1 MRNPDIGGDLAL
13 VEISNLDTTH
23 FGIRSART
31 ADVTAGTL
39 PRILEFCRDEQVGF
53 LIARCNAADLAAA
66 RAMCAAGFDLMDTL
80 VYAERPMSEPPPQ
93 SSGPTLVR
101 PARADDVPVI
111 EAIARESFTGYAAG
125 HYHADPRLD
134 RLKCDDVY
142 VSWAR
147 RAWSGEAADAM
158 FIGEV
163 DGRIAG
169 FLAVCGGQTGTVP
182 IAGVTAG
189 ARRRGVYRALIEE
202 SIRWCAAASTRM
214 LISTQITNP
223 VSLNAWLRAG
233 FRACGAAH
241 TLHKWFDARHRAGQ
255 YTPADVAK

>member
-13 VEISNLDTTH
+13 VEISNLDTVH

-31 ADVTAGTL
+31 ADVTADAL
-39 PRILEFCRDEQVGF
+39 PRILDFCRDEQVGF

-80 VYAERPMSEPPPQ
+80 VYAERSMSEPPPQ
-93 SSGPTLVR
+93 SSGPTFVR

-111 EAIARESFTGYAAG
+111 EAIARESFSGYAAG

-134 RLKCDDVY
+134 PLKCDDVY
-142 VSWAR
+142 VSWAL

-169 FLAVCGGQTGTVP
+169 FLAVCGGQTGTAP

-202 SIRWCAAASTRM
+202 SIRWCAAAASTRM
-214 LISTQITNP
+214 IFSTQITNQAP
-223 VSLNAWLRAG
+223 LNTWLRAG
-233 FRACGAAH
+233 FRTCGAVY
-241 TLHKWFDARHRAGQ
+241 TFHKWFDARPSSRPIHTG
-255 YTPADVAK
+255 D